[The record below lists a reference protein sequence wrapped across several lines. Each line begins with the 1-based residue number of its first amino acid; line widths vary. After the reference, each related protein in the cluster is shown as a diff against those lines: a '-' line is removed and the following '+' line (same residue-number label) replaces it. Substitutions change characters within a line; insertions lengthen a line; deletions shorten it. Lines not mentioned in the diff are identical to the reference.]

1 MSITMKARHEQ
12 LTEQLHSFTPKKST
26 FFASKNTCLHQY
38 LTENLLPNLN
48 FKEIINYVAVLESI
62 KIEKRPLATLIHQ
75 ENYRLLHDLVHS
87 LSTKDDSVSTL
98 VPKAMISEALINAP
112 ALIEGIQKQPLSQK
126 DTQFI
131 VCLMEIHDSLLNA
144 IERNFGK
151 THQAELFAENTV
163 DYTHE
168 MIRHSQTLMGIE
180 VTTKQATLPDQATIM
195 FDVLRQNVSINGQTL
210 ALTDEESIKKTIEE
224 FTGDEI
230 TSQGSKANKLFYFCG
245 QHLHAC
251 LLEEFS
257 LVSKVNHSLAAP
269 QINHGH
275 ISLTEKNGKITI
287 EVLTKVL
294 SLNIEDSPYILD
306 TQGNQLTKITDTTQG
321 RGEQILIKL
330 PSEAKQKPSL
340 RSPVGYVKGTF
351 QLEQD
356 PASQEFY
363 LQPQKISIGY
373 NAPELTYTK
382 DLSAAIN
389 YTL

>member
-1 MSITMKARHEQ
+1 MKARHEQ
-12 LTEQLHSFTPKKST
+12 LTEQLHSFSPKKST
-26 FFASKNTCLHQY
+26 FFASKNTRLHQY

-48 FKEIINYVAVLESI
+48 FKELIDYVAVLESI
-62 KIEKRPLATLIHQ
+62 KIEKRPLASLIHQ
-75 ENYRLLHDLVHS
+75 ENYRLLHDLVYL
-87 LSTKDDSVSTL
+87 LSIKNDSVSTL
-98 VPKAMISEALINAP
+98 IPKAMISEALINA
-112 ALIEGIQKQPLSQK
+112 AGLIEGIQKQPLSLQRDK
-126 DTQFI
+126 QFI
-131 VCLMEIHDSLLNA
+131 LCLVKIHDSLLNA

-151 THQAELFAENTV
+151 IHQAELFAENTV

-168 MIRHSQTLMGIE
+168 MIRHSQTLMDIE
-180 VTTKQATLPDQATIM
+180 ITTKQATLPDLATIT
-195 FDVLRQNVSINGQTL
+195 FDVLRQNVSINGQIL
-210 ALTDEESIKKTIEE
+210 AVTDEESIKKAIEQ

-245 QHLHAC
+245 QYLHAC

-257 LVSKVNHSLAAP
+257 LTSKVNHSSAAP

-275 ISLTEKNGKITI
+275 ISLIEKNGKITI
-287 EVLTKVL
+287 ELLTKVL

-306 TQGNQLTKITDTTQG
+306 TEGNQLTKITDTTQG

-356 PASQEFY
+356 PDNQEFY

-373 NAPELTYTK
+373 NAPELTYAK
-382 DLSAAIN
+382 DLSAAID